1 MHSFCKMFAY
11 SDTLTSDS
19 SLPTS
24 PSSASTDLS
33 DEEGRALVVGDK
45 RRDKEGRAMGEEV
58 SNACAY
64 NMHFVCK

>member
-1 MHSFCKMFAY
+1 MHLFYKVFAY
-11 SDTLTSDS
+11 SDILTSDS
-19 SLPTS
+19 SPPTPPGS
-24 PSSASTDLS
+24 TSTDLS

-45 RRDKEGRAMGEEV
+45 RRDKEGRTMGEEV